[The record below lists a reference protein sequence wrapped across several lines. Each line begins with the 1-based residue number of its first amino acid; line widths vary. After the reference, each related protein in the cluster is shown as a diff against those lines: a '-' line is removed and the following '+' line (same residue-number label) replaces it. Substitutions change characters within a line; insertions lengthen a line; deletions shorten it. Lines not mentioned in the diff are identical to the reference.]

1 MTRWF
6 MIASVLIVTIQ
17 TGCAGSPAFDRYAM
31 HDALTHNG
39 IQADESPPAASGRTP
54 SAPSAPLRLAYYFV
68 EVHFP
73 LDHGIWKAEWI
84 GTDKS
89 VLADSLAPLKREGIA
104 TEIFL
109 LTDPTIR
116 GRDVKKIKTT
126 AARYGADAV
135 LIVNGVGA
143 VDRSNNAYAALYPT
157 VIGAYL
163 VPGTVGE
170 SLFIVEGN
178 VWDTRVDR
186 LHTKQAAEGH
196 ARMAGPAMKLED
208 REVFGL
214 AKHSA
219 LKALGEKIADEL
231 IRRKG
236 EGLPSDNR

>member
-1 MTRWF
+1 MAQWF
-6 MIASVLIVTIQ
+6 MIASTLILAILA
-17 TGCAGSPAFDRYAM
+17 GCAGGPGFDRDAM
-31 HDALTHNG
+31 REVLRHNG
-39 IQADESPPAASGRTP
+39 NPAAGQTSPVTDT
-54 SAPSAPLRLAYYFV
+54 SALPAPFRLAVYFV
-68 EVHFP
+68 EHDFP
-73 LDHGIWKAEWI
+73 LRRNIRKAEWI
-84 GTDKS
+84 GSDKAA
-89 VLADSLAPLKREGIA
+89 LIDHLAPLKREGA
-104 TEIFL
+104 VTDIFL
-109 LTDPTIR
+109 LTDSTIR
-116 GRDVKKIKTT
+116 GHDIRKIRVA

-170 SLFIVEGN
+170 SLFIVKGN

-186 LHTKQAAEGH
+186 LYIRQAAEGH
-196 ARMAGPAMKLED
+196 ARMAGPAMTLED

-231 IRRKG
+231 IHRMG
-236 EGLPSDNR
+236 EGLPSDNRLR